1 MDVAAA
7 RHNDGPPGSSPNT
20 TAQKIA
26 EARKVKRIASICRRV
41 QGCRRRS
48 RRLGLITLSKPLVGG
63 GQRAI
68 CGEAGCAGGSP
79 SDSLTDQA

>member
-26 EARKVKRIASICRRV
+26 TRKVKRIAIICRRV